1 MRVLTEEYINPFDL
15 VIEKNELF
23 NLSSGVPLLCT
34 DLLNCWD
41 IGQSKFERFTQESVS
56 GNLKPFHDP
65 TQKKKI
71 TMFKDMTKSTK
82 VANNGKSAVIDANR
96 NILGKLLAI
105 SAKHK
110 KSIDFEVALSYPLS
124 TTPLSLSNP
133 DGSHQATQKSKFLEV
148 LSSFQ
153 DEPGAQTEVVDADVF
168 VIDFIAQVRI
178 ITKAVPDIYEELAI
192 KLLQSIPK
200 GYLHVDLV
208 ADTYCRASIKT
219 AERSKRGVASK
230 ITIKLEKSKIP

>member
-96 NILGKLLAI
+96 NILQSWPNVYRTACRNNIFLFKFDLILNSI
-105 SAKHK
+105 SPRA
-110 KSIDFEVALSYPLS
+110 PLQCCFLPF
-124 TTPLSLSNP
+124 PL
-133 DGSHQATQKSKFLEV
+133 
-148 LSSFQ
+148 
-153 DEPGAQTEVVDADVF
+153 
-168 VIDFIAQVRI
+168 
-178 ITKAVPDIYEELAI
+178 PDIG
-192 KLLQSIPK
+192 LLFYMENQ
-200 GYLHVDLV
+200 
-208 ADTYCRASIKT
+208 
-219 AERSKRGVASK
+219 
-230 ITIKLEKSKIP
+230 

>member
-1 MRVLTEEYINPFDL
+1 MA
-15 VIEKNELF
+15 
-23 NLSSGVPLLCT
+23 
-34 DLLNCWD
+34 
-41 IGQSKFERFTQESVS
+41 
-56 GNLKPFHDP
+56 
-65 TQKKKI
+65 KI
-71 TMFKDMTKSTK
+71 
-82 VANNGKSAVIDANR
+82 V
-96 NILGKLLAI
+96 GKLLAI
-105 SAKHK
+105 SAKHE

-178 ITKAVPDIYEELAI
+178 ITKAVPDTHEELAI